1 MGIEK
6 RIESFI
12 QRTIWKLTRSGDII
26 KLDFKKLTVVGQSE
40 GSSKDHCLQSMTL

>member
-12 QRTIWKLTRSGDII
+12 QRTIWKLTRSSDII
-26 KLDFKKLTVVGQSE
+26 KYFIEGNDTLRLTVR
-40 GSSKDHCLQSMTL
+40 SMDP